1 MTTPSELSAVLREIG
16 LETLNIDIES
26 EDDSLEGLTM
36 ERLKRA
42 MQNAFDAGQA
52 MRQKES
58 IEANLL
64 FWQLMESLP
73 RSCLFQGSA
82 QSLHLH
88 QPLNGSILWLV
99 SSG

>member
-73 RSCLFQGSA
+73 DHVYFKDLRSRFTCINHSMARFFGFA
-82 QSLHLH
+82 
-88 QPLNGSILWLV
+88 
-99 SSG
+99 